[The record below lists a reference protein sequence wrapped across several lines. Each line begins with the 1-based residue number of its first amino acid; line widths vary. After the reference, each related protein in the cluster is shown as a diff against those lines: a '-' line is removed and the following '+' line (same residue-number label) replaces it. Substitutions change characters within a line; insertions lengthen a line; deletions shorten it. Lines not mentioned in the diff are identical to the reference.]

1 MEMNLDDVHPDLQEH
16 VQTIHDAIRAIV
28 DAKHINAEE
37 RRVALQE
44 TENLYDEAYDTVQ
57 EDEDTE
63 EVEDVEDDE
72 TEELEGD
79 DYESDIDDSEE
90 DDE

>member
-1 MEMNLDDVHPDLQEH
+1 MEMNLDIVHPDLQEH

-57 EDEDTE
+57 EDEDEE
-63 EVEDVEDDE
+63 EVDDDDSDDDEDDSE
-72 TEELEGD
+72 DE
-79 DYESDIDDSEE
+79 ESDEEDDSEE